1 MYLAGH
7 IEGAVHADLD
17 LAMYP
22 GQYERFAHYPPEIF
36 EVRD

>member
-22 GQYERFAHYPPEIF
+22 GQYERFAHYPPDIF